1 MPSVRTKAPTVWV
14 PQTKDQTSAAIAELG
29 ELQRERQRIAAD
41 MGDEMAVVKERHE
54 RQAEPINARI
64 AELTRGVQMWCEA
77 NREVLT
83 RGKSKT
89 ASFAT
94 GEVSWRMTPPKVVVR
109 GKDAVM
115 DLCRKLGKFQFLRQ
129 KEELNK
135 EAILAEPEAIAGIKG
150 LSISQTEEVIIKP
163 FETELEEVAAR

>member
-1 MPSVRTKAPTVWV
+1 MPSWKLALFASVTPIPW
-14 PQTKDQTSAAIAELG
+14 SAR
-29 ELQRERQRIAAD
+29 LQLL
-41 MGDEMAVVKERHE
+41 
-54 RQAEPINARI
+54 PPP
-64 AELTRGVQMWCEA
+64 LVQPEY
-77 NREVLT
+77 T
-83 RGKSKT
+83 
-89 ASFAT
+89 
-94 GEVSWRMTPPKVVVR
+94 SWRDEQSAWNNSVAFYNQSFHMISTVVR